1 MRSDIIKK
9 GLERAPHRALLYATG
24 LRKKDLDKPF
34 IGIASGFSDLIPG
47 HIGMRRLERAIEAGI
62 NCGGG
67 QPFIFGIP
75 GVCDGIAMGHTGMK
89 YSLATRELIADAVES
104 VAMAHAI
111 DGLILLTDCDKITP
125 GMLMAAA
132 RLDIPA
138 IVVTAGPMHSGMYKM
153 QRRSLVRDTFEA
165 LAKRKVGKI
174 SAEEL
179 EQLELSTCPG
189 AGSCQGLYTANTMA
203 CVTEAMGMSMPGCAT
218 ALANFAK
225 KERIAKDSGE
235 RIVELVKK
243 GVSARKILTK
253 NAIRN
258 GVMMDMALGGSTNT
272 MLHIPAIAHEAEA
285 DISLDEMD
293 RISKKTPHITN
304 IRPGG
309 EYFMEDLEYAGGVC
323 GCLSRLCYKLKSNPT
338 VSGKN
343 IKQLAKSARVYN
355 DDVIRPVKRAYHKT
369 GGIAVLKGNLAPDG
383 CVVKQSAVSKGMMTF
398 IGKARCFDSE
408 ESAMKNIMQGAIKKG
423 DCLVIRYEGPKGG
436 PGMREMLSPTAA
448 IAGMGL
454 SNSVALITDGRFSGG
469 TRGPC
474 IGHIS
479 PEAATG
485 GPIAVIRDGDYIQ
498 IDIPR
503 RKIELKIT
511 KSQLDARIKK
521 WKSKKAK
528 ITTGYL
534 ARYAKMVQSASTGA
548 VFKD

>member
-1 MRSDIIKK
+1 MRSDVTKK

-104 VAMAHAI
+104 VAMAHAL

-138 IVVTAGPMHSGMYKM
+138 IVVTAGPMHSGMYNM

-165 LAKRKVGKI
+165 LAQRKIGKI
-174 SAEEL
+174 SAQEL
-179 EQLELSTCPG
+179 EQLELSACPG

-203 CVTEAMGMSMPGCAT
+203 CVTEAMGMSLPGCAT
-218 ALANFAK
+218 ALASFAK

-235 RIVELVKK
+235 RIVRLVKK

-253 NAIRN
+253 NAIHN

-272 MLHIPAIAHEAEA
+272 MLHIPAIAHEAGV

-293 RISKKTPHITN
+293 KISKKTNRCRKDYQEI
-304 IRPGG
+304 
-309 EYFMEDLEYAGGVC
+309 V
-323 GCLSRLCYKLKSNPT
+323 LS
-338 VSGKN
+338 
-343 IKQLAKSARVYN
+343 
-355 DDVIRPVKRAYHKT
+355 
-369 GGIAVLKGNLAPDG
+369 
-383 CVVKQSAVSKGMMTF
+383 
-398 IGKARCFDSE
+398 
-408 ESAMKNIMQGAIKKG
+408 
-423 DCLVIRYEGPKGG
+423 
-436 PGMREMLSPTAA
+436 
-448 IAGMGL
+448 
-454 SNSVALITDGRFSGG
+454 
-469 TRGPC
+469 
-474 IGHIS
+474 
-479 PEAATG
+479 
-485 GPIAVIRDGDYIQ
+485 
-498 IDIPR
+498 
-503 RKIELKIT
+503 
-511 KSQLDARIKK
+511 
-521 WKSKKAK
+521 
-528 ITTGYL
+528 
-534 ARYAKMVQSASTGA
+534 
-548 VFKD
+548 

>member
-1 MRSDIIKK
+1 MRSDVTKK
-9 GLERAPHRALLYATG
+9 GLERVPHRALLYATG
-24 LRKKDLDKPF
+24 VRKKDLGKPF

-47 HIGMRRLERAIEAGI
+47 HIGMRRLERVIEAGV
-62 NCGGG
+62 NAGGG

-75 GVCDGIAMGHTGMK
+75 GVCDGIAMGHAGMN
-89 YSLATRELIADAVES
+89 YSLPTRELIADCVES
-104 VAMAHAI
+104 VSMAHAL

-138 IVVTAGPMHSGMYKM
+138 IVVTAGPMHSGMYKGK
-153 QRRSLVRDTFEA
+153 RLSLVRDTFEA
-165 LAKRKVGKI
+165 LAQKKVGRI
-174 SAEEL
+174 SAQEL
-179 EQLELSTCPG
+179 ESLEICACPG

-203 CVTEAMGMSMPGCAT
+203 CVTEAMGMSLPGCAT

-225 KERIAKDSGE
+225 KERIARDSGE

-243 GVSARKILTK
+243 SITTRKILTK
-253 NAIRN
+253 NAIYN

-272 MLHIPAIAHEAEA
+272 MLHIPAIAHEAGV

-293 RISKKTPHITN
+293 KISKKTPHITN

-309 EYFMEDLEYAGGVC
+309 EHFMEDLEYAGGIPAV
-323 GCLSRLCYKLKSNPT
+323 LNRLYSKLKDNKT
-338 VSGKN
+338 VSGKT
-343 IKQLAKSARVYN
+343 IKEIAKVSLTYN
-355 DDVIRPVKRAYHKT
+355 DDVIRSLKKPYHKT

-383 CVVKQSAVSKGMMTF
+383 CVVKQSAVSKGTMTF
-398 IGKARCFDSE
+398 VGKARCFDSE
-408 ESAMKNIMQGAIKKG
+408 ESAMRSIMQKNIKKG

-454 SNSVALITDGRFSGG
+454 SESVALITDGRFSGG

-479 PEAATG
+479 PEAAAG
-485 GPIAVIRDGDYIQ
+485 GPIAIIKNGDYIQ

-511 KSQLDARIKK
+511 KKELDARLKRLKPKK
-521 WKSKKAK
+521 PK
-528 ITTGYL
+528 IRSGYL
-534 ARYAKMVQSASTGA
+534 ARYARSVQSASTGA
-548 VFKD
+548 IFS